1 MSDHLFSAGAL
12 ILSGAALITNARMLE
27 RSGEHATARSR
38 ITLGLGALV
47 ALLGAVL
54 IGWTLGR
61 GGLQ

>member
-1 MSDHLFSAGAL
+1 MSDQLFSAGAL

-27 RSGEHATARSR
+27 RSGEHAR

-47 ALLGAVL
+47 TLLGAVL

-61 GGLQ
+61 GLQ